1 MVEEAEKL
9 KKEME
14 VGGYLKAKNAAKY
27 IGVGRTTFLKLSKKE
42 DFPKPIKLSETL
54 VLYKRTEL
62 DEWMDKK
69 RRQK

>member
-1 MVEEAEKL
+1 MVEEAKKI

-14 VGGYLKAKNAAKY
+14 VGGYLRAKDAAKY
-27 IGVGRTTFLKLSKKE
+27 LGVGRTTFLTLSKKP
-42 DFPKPIKLSETL
+42 DFPEAIRLSETL

-69 RRQK
+69 RREK